1 MIYALG
7 QARLERGSQ
16 VQAGPAV
23 QEKTATAQLCMRH
36 SALLRGILSTPL
48 ALLLLA
54 LDSAIEDDSKDDLG
68 NVAQKARIES
78 GPERLDDYF

>member
-1 MIYALG
+1 
-7 QARLERGSQ
+7 
-16 VQAGPAV
+16 
-23 QEKTATAQLCMRH
+23 MRH
-36 SALLRGILSTPL
+36 SALLRGILSTPF

-78 GPERLDDYF
+78 GPERLDAYF